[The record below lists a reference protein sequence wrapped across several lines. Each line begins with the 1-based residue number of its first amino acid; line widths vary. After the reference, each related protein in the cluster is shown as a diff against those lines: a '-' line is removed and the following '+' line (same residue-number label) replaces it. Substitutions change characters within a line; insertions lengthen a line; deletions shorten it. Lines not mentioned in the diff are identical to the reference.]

1 MVEYELPK
9 LGVAGSR
16 PVARSNSEK
25 KGYAA
30 PLRYRTARPAWTPFF
45 RNEEW
50 GFFLE
55 SMERG
60 ELLERL
66 WRLLEPVVESRGL
79 ELLEVEFQR
88 ETRGWVLRLYIDRE
102 DGGVTLDDCTAVSRE
117 VGDLLDVKDPIDHP
131 YHLEVSSPG
140 LDRPLRRPKD
150 FQKWAGHR
158 VRIMVSGPR
167 KKTIQG
173 VLSGLQDETVEI
185 ETALGPQRVPLKEI
199 AKARLVYEWPK
210 GMGIKE

>member
-1 MVEYELPK
+1 MK
-9 LGVAGSR
+9 IGV
-16 PVARSNSEK
+16 
-25 KGYAA
+25 
-30 PLRYRTARPAWTPFF
+30 
-45 RNEEW
+45 
-50 GFFLE
+50 FFLE

-60 ELLERL
+60 ELLDRL
-66 WRLLEPVVESRGL
+66 WKLLEPVVESRGL

-102 DGGVTLDDCTAVSRE
+102 EGGVTLDDCTAVSRE

-150 FQKWAGHR
+150 FQRWAGHR

-185 ETALGPQRVPLKEI
+185 ETALGPQRVPLKDI

>member
-1 MVEYELPK
+1 LPAPTPK
-9 LGVAGSR
+9 NRVMLRRSGIGRRGLHGPHSFGMKIGV
-16 PVARSNSEK
+16 
-25 KGYAA
+25 
-30 PLRYRTARPAWTPFF
+30 
-45 RNEEW
+45 
-50 GFFLE
+50 FFLE

-60 ELLERL
+60 ELLDRL
-66 WRLLEPVVESRGL
+66 WKLLEPVVESRGL

-102 DGGVTLDDCTAVSRE
+102 EGGVTLDDCTAVSRE

-150 FQKWAGHR
+150 FQRWAGHR